1 MSTPDIYGSSTG
13 HTFFCFS
20 SLNAGRVHHK
30 LNLKVF
36 LEMSDVV
43 SISKSVLFELNL
55 ECQFAH

>member
-1 MSTPDIYGSSTG
+1 M
-13 HTFFCFS
+13 FLFQQFECRE
-20 SLNAGRVHHK
+20 RVHHK

-36 LEMSDVV
+36 LEISDVV